1 MRKYK
6 RHDNL
11 TWYRDM
17 IKIRRLL
24 GRLRYH
30 TKVHYDGPLTLWNGF
45 KLGEDYEFYDPV
57 YKDWDS
63 PRAFVPNSSTRNL
76 MEQIVQILEK
86 HQVQRGFVMTKWCW
100 YINR

>member
-1 MRKYK
+1 MLIPYGINDIDNEYLKKYVIE
-6 RHDNL
+6 DAE
-11 TWYRDM
+11 DS
-17 IKIRRLL
+17 
-24 GRLRYH
+24 
-30 TKVHYDGPLTLWNGF
+30 DDS
-45 KLGEDYEFYDPV
+45 EDYEFYDPV